1 MGYYPPYIP
10 DTYLQTVKY
19 IPNSYDSVKKVEPVA
34 KKHIDGHRLE
44 RNIELSQKTKDQE
57 GKGFFFD
64 QYA

>member
-10 DTYLQTVKY
+10 DTYLQAVKY
-19 IPNSYDSVKKVEPVA
+19 IPNSYDSVKKVEPVT
-34 KKHIDGHRLE
+34 KKHIDSHRLE
-44 RNIELSQKTKDQE
+44 KNIDLSQKTKDLQ

>member
-10 DTYLQTVKY
+10 DTYLQAVKY
-19 IPNSYDSVKKVEPVA
+19 IPNSFETVKKIEPVT
-34 KKHIDGHRLE
+34 KKHIEDYRLK
-44 RNIELSQKTKDQE
+44 RNIELSQKSRDLE

>member
-10 DTYLQTVKY
+10 DTYLQSVKY
-19 IPNSYDSVKKVEPVA
+19 IPNSYDSVKKVEPVT
-34 KKHIDGHRLE
+34 KKLIDSHRLE
-44 RNIELSQKTKDQE
+44 KNIDLSQQAKDLQ